1 MALAG
6 YMLGARVVEKHFT
19 LNHTWKGTDHAF
31 SLEPIG
37 LQKMVRDLRRASVA
51 MGDGV
56 KRVYDSEVTPMV
68 KMGKQLVAAR
78 NLPVGHAI
86 RREDIAIKSPG
97 GGLQPYEIDK
107 VIGRTIR
114 TALNADDAIIFE
126 ALNGAENWKKAG

>member
-1 MALAG
+1 
-6 YMLGARVVEKHFT
+6 
-19 LNHTWKGTDHAF
+19 
-31 SLEPIG
+31 
-37 LQKMVRDLRRASVA
+37 

-78 NLPVGHAI
+78 DLPAGHAI

-107 VIGRTIR
+107 VIGRTTR
-114 TALNADDAIIFE
+114 VALKADDTIVFE
-126 ALNGAENWKKAG
+126 VLNGAENWKKVA